1 MTQPIGIPG
10 ERHDQLR
17 LGIKTYESRFARPI
31 SEKEIDQGSQ
41 AVDFVELKR
50 RHAAF
55 LHRDHYGNR
64 FVVHVIVDVELLRDA
79 VVQDLE
85 IFLVQRAHQFA
96 GGILDGG
103 QYAHQAHV
111 DADLSA

>member
-1 MTQPIGIPG
+1 MG
-10 ERHDQLR
+10 EEVVEGHLVIEAVKRHGVFGVALR
-17 LGIKTYESRFARPI
+17 K
-31 SEKEIDQGSQ
+31 QG
-41 AVDFVELKR
+41 FEET
-50 RHAAF
+50 
-55 LHRDHYGNR
+55 HYGIH
-64 FVVHVIVDVELLRDA
+64 FVFQILGRGSAGIHHHGHRKGLLGLPLEDRDLLRDA